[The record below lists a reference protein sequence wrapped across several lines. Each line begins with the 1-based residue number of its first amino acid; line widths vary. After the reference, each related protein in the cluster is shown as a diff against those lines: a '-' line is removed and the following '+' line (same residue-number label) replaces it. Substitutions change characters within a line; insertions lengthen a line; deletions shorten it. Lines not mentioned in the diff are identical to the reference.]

1 MKVLSI
7 DIGIVNFA
15 FTFWDNDELKDF
27 DNIDITILRG
37 DREQKCIAVY
47 MKNLFEKIPYF
58 KIADFILIERQP
70 FSGIVAV
77 QEIIL
82 YHFNKNA
89 FLFLLSRCINI

>member
-7 DIGIVNFA
+7 DIGIINFA
-15 FTFWDNDELKDF
+15 FTFWDNEELKECN
-27 DNIDITILRG
+27 NIDITSLRKEN
-37 DREQKCIAVY
+37 EQKCIAVY
-47 MKNLFEKIPYF
+47 MKNLFETIPYF

-82 YHFNKNA
+82 YEHRSPR
-89 FLFLLSRCINI
+89 LQ